1 MIIALIPSRLNSK
14 RLKEKPLIELD
25 GIPLIVHCY
34 NRVKLSK
41 KIDKVFVCTDSNKI
55 KKVVEENGGDAILT
69 SKKHKNG
76 TERIN
81 EVAKKLNARLI
92 LDVQGDEPLI
102 NPKSIDKVINF
113 HLKNKK
119 FDIIL
124 PSVPFDP
131 KNDNKNIVK
140 NLFNYKKEILYLSR
154 SLIPLNNFNKRI
166 KYFKHSSIISFTKKA
181 LNNFCKLKQSPLEI
195 IEGVELLRAVENNF
209 KIGTFILNDKSFSV
223 DVNYDLLKAM
233 KKIKKDPIR
242 KLY

>member
-81 EVAKKLNARLI
+81 EVAKKLNARLV

>member
-14 RLKEKPLIELD
+14 RLKEKPLIEID

-34 NRVKLSK
+34 KRVKLSK

>member
-1 MIIALIPSRLNSK
+1 M
-14 RLKEKPLIELD
+14 
-25 GIPLIVHCY
+25 
-34 NRVKLSK
+34 
-41 KIDKVFVCTDSNKI
+41 
-55 KKVVEENGGDAILT
+55 
-69 SKKHKNG
+69 
-76 TERIN
+76 
-81 EVAKKLNARLI
+81 
-92 LDVQGDEPLI
+92 I

-113 HLKNKK
+113 HLKNIK